1 MKKYILLT
9 SLLLA
14 VFTICY
20 AGSSD
25 VVEHVAV
32 VETPSSSTAAPAI
45 VSEIKPAK
53 PLVQIAIL
61 LDTSNSMDGLI
72 AQAKT
77 ELWSIVNEFIFAKR
91 NGMEPEVQ
99 VALFEY
105 GKSSLD
111 RKDGFIRQIVPL
123 TTDLDKISEELFALK
138 TNGGEEYCGWV
149 IQDATKSLKWSD
161 SFNDL
166 KVIFIAGNEP
176 FTQGSVDYNK
186 SCKEAIARGIIVN
199 TIHCGVEREG
209 IDGHWKDGA
218 VLADGSFLNI
228 DQNRQVARNNITA
241 PQDKEIAELN
251 VKLNDTYIAFGSRGA
266 EGLQRQMA
274 QDLNASSVSRGA
286 AADRAVA
293 KSSFNYKNSTWD
305 LIDALRDKKVDLD
318 KIEKEA
324 LPENMQS
331 MSLDERKAYTDAKA
345 TERVN
350 IQKRIQELNAQRE
363 LYVKAETD
371 KLAANQNVMMGG
383 MGGGR
388 GGRGSL
394 GSAVTSTVRQQAM
407 QKNFSFSQPS
417 PSPNQGSPTPAA
429 P

>member
-1 MKKYILLT
+1 MKSIILFM
-9 SLLLA
+9 SLSVAA
-14 VFTICY
+14 VTVCL
-20 AGSSD
+20 AGSTD
-25 VVEHVAV
+25 TVEHVAI
-32 VETPSSSTAAPAI
+32 VETPAVSAPTTAQTSAVLPT
-45 VSEIKPAK
+45 K

-61 LDTSNSMDGLI
+61 LDTSGSMEGLI
-72 AQAKT
+72 EQAKT

-91 NGMEPEVQ
+91 NGMEPIVQ
-99 VALFEY
+99 VSLYEY

-149 IQDATKSLKWSD
+149 IQEATKSLRWSD

-186 SCKEAIARGIIVN
+186 ACKEAIAKGIMVN
-199 TIHCGVEREG
+199 TIHCGTESEG
-209 IDGHWKDGA
+209 INGHWKDGA
-218 VLADGSFLNI
+218 VLADGKFLNI
-228 DQNRQVARNNITA
+228 DHNRQLARNTITA
-241 PQDKEIAELN
+241 PQDKELAELN
-251 VKLNDTYIAFGSRGA
+251 LKLNGTYIAFGSQGQ

-274 QDLNASSVSRGA
+274 QDLNASSSSRGA
-286 AADRAVA
+286 AAGRAVA
-293 KSSFNYKNSTWD
+293 KSSFNYRNGSWD
-305 LIDALRDKKVDLD
+305 LVDALKDKKVELESI
-318 KIEKEA
+318 KKED

-331 MSLDERKAYTDAKA
+331 MTVEERKAYADSKA
-345 TERVN
+345 IERVN

-363 LYVKAETD
+363 LYVKAETE
-371 KLAANQNVMMGG
+371 KLVAGQNAMMGSMGG
-383 MGGGR
+383 M

-394 GSAVTSTVRQQAM
+394 GTAVTSTVRQQAM

-417 PSPNQGSPTPAA
+417 PSPNPGTSA
-429 P
+429 PSAP